1 MPEISRFFGI
11 IITMNYND
19 HAPPHFHAR
28 YGGEQAI
35 IEIEALRVL
44 GGRLSPRV
52 MGLVVEWA
60 LQHRDELLEDWRLCR
75 ANQSSSPLLKF
86 RWTYGCLSVPIL
98 PS

>member
-1 MPEISRFFGI
+1 MPEISLFLGI

-28 YGGEQAI
+28 YGGDQAI
-35 IEIEALRVL
+35 IEIETLHVL

-60 LQHRDELLEDWRLCR
+60 LLHRDELLEDWRLAR
-75 ANQSSSPLLKF
+75 ESAPLKRIAPLE
-86 RWTYGCLSVPIL
+86 
-98 PS
+98 

>member
-28 YGGEQAI
+28 YGGDQAI
-35 IEIEALRVL
+35 IEIQTLQVL
-44 GGRLSPRV
+44 GGSLGPRV

-60 LQHRDELLEDWRLCR
+60 LLHRDELLEDWRLAR
-75 ANQSSSPLLKF
+75 ESAPLKRIAPLE
-86 RWTYGCLSVPIL
+86 
-98 PS
+98 

>member
-28 YGGEQAI
+28 YGGDQAI
-35 IEIEALRVL
+35 IEIETLRVL

-60 LQHRDELLEDWRLCR
+60 LQHHDELLEDWRLAR
-75 ANQSSSPLLKF
+75 ESAPLKRIAPLE
-86 RWTYGCLSVPIL
+86 
-98 PS
+98 

>member
-1 MPEISRFFGI
+1 MPEICRFLGI

-28 YGGEQAI
+28 YGGDQAL
-35 IEIEALRVL
+35 IEITTLQLL

-60 LQHRDELLEDWRLCR
+60 LRHRDELLDNWRLAR
-75 ANQSSSPLLKF
+75 ENAPLNRIAPLE
-86 RWTYGCLSVPIL
+86 
-98 PS
+98 

>member
-11 IITMNYND
+11 IVAMHYND

-28 YGGEQAI
+28 YGGDQAI
-35 IEIEALRVL
+35 IAIESLHVL

-60 LQHRDELLEDWRLCR
+60 LQHQDELLEDWRLAR
-75 ANQSSSPLLKF
+75 ASAPLRHIAPLE
-86 RWTYGCLSVPIL
+86 
-98 PS
+98 